1 MMWSIVKSK
10 VALKNPQNRK
20 SLKIFVQE
28 AWDSIDQ
35 QIVIRAI
42 DKLKEKVCKKVLE
55 KQGDWV

>member
-42 DKLKEKVCKKVLE
+42 DKLT
-55 KQGDWV
+55 